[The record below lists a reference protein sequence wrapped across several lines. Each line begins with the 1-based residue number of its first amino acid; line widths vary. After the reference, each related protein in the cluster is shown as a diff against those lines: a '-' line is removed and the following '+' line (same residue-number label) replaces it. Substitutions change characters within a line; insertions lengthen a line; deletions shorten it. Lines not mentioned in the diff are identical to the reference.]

1 MQKLGSRCYAPTLS
15 SPSFVS
21 WSRPLL
27 LIRPALVLSRL
38 GAALSGLPPTLDGV
52 DYVFYANLA
61 NINTAMRG
69 GLLSLIELKLMC
81 VGAGPT
87 LDFADATA
95 FLAAF
100 NKLID
105 VVRKRYLH

>member
-1 MQKLGSRCYAPTLS
+1 M
-15 SPSFVS
+15 
-21 WSRPLL
+21 
-27 LIRPALVLSRL
+27 LSRL
-38 GAALSGLPPTLDGV
+38 GAALSGLPPRWTGSI
-52 DYVFYANLA
+52 VFYANLA

-69 GLLSLIELKLMC
+69 GLLSLIEVKLMC

-95 FLAAF
+95 FLAKF